1 MTREQ
6 IITLMCYT
14 MRHDYGLSKDQQAF
28 PFTAGMT
35 EEERKSLWYEMAQL
49 YDNCIA
55 PYMEFK

>member
-1 MTREQ
+1 
-6 IITLMCYT
+6 
-14 MRHDYGLSKDQQAF
+14 MRHDYGLSKDQQQAF
-28 PFTAGMT
+28 PFPAGMT